1 MNAECP
7 LASPGDRRGPRDTRH
22 EPGTLAQAEIYH
34 SLRRKGL
41 PGARFSIGRPA
52 ARTRKYEAR
61 SGLSSNKAGARR
73 ASDQVRG
80 TTDRHGWRND
90 RASGVA
96 IGPATPIGAWDG
108 WRRARRTR
116 FHPTAQRQPLYGW
129 PTRSELIPNQGRV
142 RWLRLSPIRFIPAR
156 TSRSCARLSA
166 PLGGES
172 RTGALSGRTV
182 SRALV
187 RRAQFASARDSTTAR
202 GLNSPATSF
211 PLSRSCSPQGRCFG
225 RPGLSFDGTH
235 PITAWTARGSARL

>member
-1 MNAECP
+1 MRRSAPPFLPGLLLPHNANRKIEAERIIDLKFFLHAMNAECP

-22 EPGTLAQAEIYH
+22 EPGTLAQVDEIYH
-34 SLRRKGL
+34 PLPRKGL

-108 WRRARRTR
+108 CRRARRTR
-116 FHPTAQRQPLYGW
+116 FHRTAQRKPLYGW
-129 PTRSELIPNQGRV
+129 PTRSELIPDQGRV
-142 RWLRLSPIRFIPAR
+142 RWLRFSPIRFIPAR
-156 TSRSCARLSA
+156 TSRSCGRLSA
-166 PLGGES
+166 PLGGRAVPAHFPEGPFPVPS
-172 RTGALSGRTV
+172 LEGRSLRV
-182 SRALV
+182 PV
-187 RRAQFASARDSTTAR
+187 IQQRRAA
-202 GLNSPATSF
+202 
-211 PLSRSCSPQGRCFG
+211 
-225 RPGLSFDGTH
+225 
-235 PITAWTARGSARL
+235 